1 MNAATLVTT
10 ISFSLAAAEA
20 ADLAKM
26 QARFVPVPLK
36 VDTSALSAG
45 DRKALALLRDAARQ
59 VDGLYL
65 EQVWSGNGELWAKLR
80 KDRSKLGRARLEAFL
95 FNKGPWSDLDEHE
108 AFLPDVPKRK
118 PMGAN
123 FYPEDMT
130 KEEFEA
136 WEKTLSPADREKA
149 QSFFTVV
156 RRGPDRKLKLVPY
169 SLEYEAELGKLAKT
183 LRAAADATSNGTLA
197 RFLRAR
203 ADAFLSNDYYA
214 SDVAWME
221 MDAPIDVTIGP
232 YETYTDELLGYK
244 AAFEAYIC
252 LKDEAETK
260 KLKFFAGHLQ
270 EIENHLPVDE
280 RYRNPKLG
288 ALAPITVVNQ
298 VVAAGDGAH
307 GVTTAAFNLP
317 NDDKVVTE
325 KGAKRVMLKNVQEA
339 KFDHI
344 LKPIASRVLA
354 EADRANLS
362 FDSFFTHILAHEL
375 SHGLGPQ
382 KNVRQSLKNYYGTI
396 EEAKADITGLFLLQY
411 LMDQGKL
418 PRAEAKMYTTFLAS
432 SFRTLRFGIRESHAR
447 GMAIQFNWLA
457 DQGAFTVRGD
467 GTFSVDVAKMKSAV
481 AGLAREIMTIQA
493 EGNYEGARKLV
504 EERAVIRP
512 DLQRVLDGLKDLP
525 VDVNPVPPRS

>member
-10 ISFSLAAAEA
+10 ISMSLAAADA
-20 ADLAKM
+20 AELAQM

-36 VDTSALSAG
+36 ADVSKLSSG
-45 DRKALALLRDAARQ
+45 DRKALGILREAATLVDKLYMKQLWPGNLDLL
-59 VDGLYL
+59 
-65 EQVWSGNGELWAKLR
+65 AKLR
-80 KDRSKLGRARLEAFL
+80 QDRSEAGRARLEYFL
-95 FNKGPWSDLDEHE
+95 LNKGPWSDLDEHA
-108 AFLPDVPKRK
+108 AFVPGLPQRK
-118 PMGAN
+118 PPGAN
-123 FYPEDMT
+123 FYPADMT

-136 WEKTLSPADREKA
+136 WEKTLPAAERGKA

-156 RRGPDRKLKLVPY
+156 RRDPAGKLKLVPY
-169 SLEYEAELGKLAKT
+169 SLEYEVELGQLAKL
-183 LRAAADATSNGTLA
+183 LRDAAAATTNPTLA

-221 MDAPIDVTIGP
+221 MDAPIDVTLGP

-252 LKDEAETK
+252 LKDETETK

-270 EIENHLPVDE
+270 DVENHLPIDPKH
-280 RYRNPKLG
+280 RNPKLG

-298 VVAAGDGAH
+298 VVSSGDGAH
-307 GVTTAAFNLP
+307 GVATAAFNLP

-339 KFDHI
+339 KFERI
-344 LKPIASRVLA
+344 LKPIAARMLA
-354 EADRANLS
+354 QGDRGNLS
-362 FDSFFTHILAHEL
+362 FDAFFTHILAHEL

-382 KNVRQSLKNYYGTI
+382 KNVRQSLKNYYGTL
-396 EEAKADITGLFLLQY
+396 EEAKADITGLYLLQY

-418 PRAEAKMYTTFLAS
+418 PRDEVKMYTTFLAS

-447 GMAIQFNWLA
+447 GMAIQFNWLHE
-457 DQGAFTVRGD
+457 QGAFVTGAD
-467 GTFSVDVAKMKSAV
+467 GTFSVNLPKMKAAV
-481 AGLAREIMTIQA
+481 TALAREIMTIQA
-493 EGNYEGARKLV
+493 EGNYEAARKLV

-512 DLQRVLDGLKDLP
+512 ELQRALDGLKDLP
-525 VDVNPVPPRS
+525 VDVNPVAPPL